1 LAAAKRRI
9 RRGESGACAEGAEG
23 EAARDGDGIIFTG
36 GGADGGNGALAFE
49 LEGAVAGVFE
59 EGDGDAEG
67 FAGADEAAVFE
78 SADGAEDEAGGG
90 RARGAGEGGEAAG
103 GLDHGLEHHDAGEDG
118 EAGEVVAEVFLGIG
132 DEFDRHDVI
141 GGVIENGI
149 DEVEVHKWR
158 ERISREE
165 GRLCSDVAAHVDE
178 AVCLRTWDWSETSQ
192 TITLYTRA
200 VGMVR
205 CLAKGSKRTTP
216 SAAFSGGVEP
226 LSRGEVTLHLKPTAE
241 LALLTRWDL
250 VEVFPRLRRTL
261 SAHHAGLYVAELV
274 QSLAAD
280 RDPHPA
286 TYDALVEVLR
296 VVGGGPSGREGE
308 GGRRGS
314 VGGTESGGGAG
325 AALYVALA
333 RFQWRVLADAGYSP
347 RMDVMVNG
355 DALPRAAVLLFDPVS
370 GGIVGASSGGGASG
384 AGPGAGAA
392 GSVDFRIRATTAAY
406 ITGLAKGEEPAV
418 DGAVDGAVVE
428 RAARFLAVFA
438 EHVVMAVAQRPLRTL
453 RAVFPDVAQVAPV
466 QGPAGQRP
474 SAG

>member
-1 LAAAKRRI
+1 M
-9 RRGESGACAEGAEG
+9 
-23 EAARDGDGIIFTG
+23 
-36 GGADGGNGALAFE
+36 AFE
-49 LEGAVAGVFE
+49 LKGAVAGVFE

-78 SADGAEDEAGGG
+78 GADGAEDEAGGG
-90 RARGAGEGGEAAG
+90 GAGWAAECGEAAA
-103 GLDHGLEHHDAGEDG
+103 GLDHGFEHQDTGEDG
-118 EAGEVVAEVFLGIG
+118 KAGEVVAEVFLGIG
-132 DEFDRHDVI
+132 DEFDRDDVV

-158 ERISREE
+158 ERISSAE
-165 GRLCSDVAAHVDE
+165 GRLCSGVAAHVDE

-261 SAHHAGLYVAELV
+261 SAHHVGLYVAELV

-296 VVGGGPSGREGE
+296 VVGGAGGSGQSGPEGV
-308 GGRRGS
+308 GTATAPH
-314 VGGTESGGGAG
+314 GGTGGSCAG
-325 AALYVALA
+325 AALDVALA

-355 DALPRAAVLLFDPVS
+355 DALPSAKVLLFDPVA
-370 GGIVGASSGGGASG
+370 GGIVGSASGSGG
-384 AGPGAGAA
+384 AGGGGHGA

-406 ITGLAKGEEPAV
+406 IAGLAKGEEPRAIDV
-418 DGAVDGAVVE
+418 GVDGAVVA
-428 RAARFLAVFA
+428 RAARFLAAFA
-438 EHVVMAVAQRPLRTL
+438 ESVVMTVAQRPLRTL
-453 RAVFPDVAQVAPV
+453 RAVFPDVSQAAHLNPP
-466 QGPAGQRP
+466 GGQRP
-474 SAG
+474 GGR